1 MELGKGK
8 DQPLPLFY
16 EIVRYFFFEYKMILF
31 RPPPRGS
38 GAERDA
44 RVRDAEGRVSYR
56 GEKEPFFRPLHSQL
70 IAKPS
75 MLNKAQPYGARKK
88 EGKRLLPSGHLL
100 RPNSPTLAYRT
111 TSMHEVGGREE
122 IQFGLVHRHM
132 R

>member
-1 MELGKGK
+1 
-8 DQPLPLFY
+8 
-16 EIVRYFFFEYKMILF
+16 MILF
-31 RPPPRGS
+31 RQLPHQEVQVLKGMPK
-38 GAERDA
+38 
-44 RVRDAEGRVSYR
+44 EG

-111 TSMHEVGGREE
+111 IITYLFHFWSGRVCFLIIIRNATGDE
-122 IQFGLVHRHM
+122 IGL
-132 R
+132 